1 MPTGVFVDEE
11 RWIGDIVCC
20 FVSLMSDVCAWR
32 GLLTL
37 SEDETDKSAAALNHI
52 TAPWRSAFCH
62 LGEKCASFDCSVCRV
77 PMQKSVFSVVVV
89 FHV

>member
-11 RWIGDIVCC
+11 RWIGGIVRC
-20 FVSLMSDVCAWR
+20 FVNLMSDVCAWR

-52 TAPWRSAFCH
+52 TAPW
-62 LGEKCASFDCSVCRV
+62 
-77 PMQKSVFSVVVV
+77 
-89 FHV
+89 

>member
-11 RWIGDIVCC
+11 RWIGGIVCC

-62 LGEKCASFDCSVCRV
+62 LGGGNVRLLIAQFVGFPC
-77 PMQKSVFSVVVV
+77 KSLSI
-89 FHV
+89 